1 MTQQICTLSQHRLH
15 FVVGLQQSYNA
26 MYDQTKK
33 SSHVHNIS
41 KFMSLKNDAV
51 VRTMSVLE
59 FDFCF
64 HLEYNPDVQSFSSQP
79 INLAYCFNGR
89 SCRYTPDFLVTS
101 TSKQDLLVEV
111 KHSSQISKPDFRA
124 RFTEKKRVAMA
135 DYGYEL
141 RLITEKQIRINPILN
156 NLKLLHRYSGLH
168 TVTEAEKYVLKYIQR
183 KQKVQLYDIS
193 ETLGLTEHETLIS
206 ALCWLSSGKIKTDL
220 TKESFGLSNYVW
232 C

>member
-1 MTQQICTLSQHRLH
+1 
-15 FVVGLQQSYNA
+15 
-26 MYDQTKK
+26 MYDQTHK
-33 SSHVHNIS
+33 SSYVHNIR

-64 HLEYNPDVQSFSSQP
+64 HLEYNPDVKRFSSQP
-79 INLAYCFNGR
+79 INLAYFFNGR

-101 TSKQDLLVEV
+101 IDGKDVLVEV
-111 KHSSQISKPDFRA
+111 KHSSQIFKPDFKA
-124 RFTEKKRVAMA
+124 RFMERKRSAQ
-135 DYGYEL
+135 DNYGYQL
-141 RLITEKQIRINPILN
+141 NLITEKQIQLNPILN

-168 TVTEAEKYVLKYIQR
+168 TVTEAEKYVLSYIRR

-193 ETLGLTEHETLIS
+193 EALGLSEHETMIS
-206 ALCWLSSGKIKTDL
+206 TLCWLSSGKIKTDL
-220 TKESFGLSNYVW
+220 AKESFGLTNYVW

>member
-1 MTQQICTLSQHRLH
+1 
-15 FVVGLQQSYNA
+15 
-26 MYDQTKK
+26 
-33 SSHVHNIS
+33 
-41 KFMSLKNDAV
+41 
-51 VRTMSVLE
+51 MSVLE
-59 FDFCF
+59 LDFCF

-101 TSKQDLLVEV
+101 TSKQELLVEV
-111 KHSSQISKPDFRA
+111 KHSSQISKPEF
-124 RFTEKKRVAMA
+124 EKKRVAKA

-168 TVTEAEKYVLKYIQR
+168 TVIGAERYVLKYIQR

-193 ETLGLTEHETLIS
+193 KSLGLTEHETLIS
-206 ALCWLSSGKIKTDL
+206 ARCW
-220 TKESFGLSNYVW
+220 
-232 C
+232 

>member
-1 MTQQICTLSQHRLH
+1 
-15 FVVGLQQSYNA
+15 

-33 SSHVHNIS
+33 SSYVHNIR

-64 HLEYNPDVQSFSSQP
+64 HLEYNPGVQSFISQP
-79 INLAYCFNGR
+79 ESLYYTFNGR
-89 SCRYTPDFLVTS
+89 NCRYTPDFLVTGVNRRS
-101 TSKQDLLVEV
+101 SLIEV
-111 KHSSQISKPDFRA
+111 KHSSQILKPYFRS
-124 RFTEKKRVAMA
+124 RFAKKREVANEQ
-135 DYGYEL
+135 YGLEL

-168 TVTEAEKYVLKYIQR
+168 TVTEAEKLVLNFIQR
-183 KQKVQLYDIS
+183 KKKVQLREVS
-193 ETLGLTEHETLIS
+193 GALGLCEHETLIS
-206 ALCWLSSGKIKTDL
+206 SLCWLASGNINTDM
-220 TKESFGLSNYVW
+220 KNSDFGLDNYVW